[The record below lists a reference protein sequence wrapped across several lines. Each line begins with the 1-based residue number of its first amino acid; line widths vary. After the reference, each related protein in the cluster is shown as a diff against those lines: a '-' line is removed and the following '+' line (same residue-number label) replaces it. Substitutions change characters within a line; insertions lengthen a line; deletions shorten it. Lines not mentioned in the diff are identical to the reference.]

1 MKTRTGFV
9 SNSSSSSFIVGI
21 GRISDKDKFNTW
33 MKENKVETDYDVS
46 VLKLQDIKE
55 GKSYESNIHNG
66 HVTINSSQSSAC
78 TKIETDEDEF
88 FVVNYAGNEGDC
100 GIFAYDEDYG
110 GIDYDSVDVY
120 DLLPN
125 NVKKAIQAFSDSN
138 SGIEISTADQ
148 SMGAARN
155 G

>member
-33 MKENKVETDYDVS
+33 RKENKVETDYDVS

-66 HVTINSSQSSAC
+66 HVTINSFQSSAA
-78 TKIETDEDEF
+78 TKIETDDDEF
-88 FVVNYAGNEGDC
+88 FVVNYAGNEGDSAFESSEW
-100 GIFAYDEDYG
+100 GD
-110 GIDYDSVDVY
+110 IDYDIDVFDY
-120 DLLPN
+120 LTN
-125 NVKKAIQAFSDSN
+125 NVKKAIQAFSDIN
-138 SGIEISTADQ
+138 SGIDTSTADQ